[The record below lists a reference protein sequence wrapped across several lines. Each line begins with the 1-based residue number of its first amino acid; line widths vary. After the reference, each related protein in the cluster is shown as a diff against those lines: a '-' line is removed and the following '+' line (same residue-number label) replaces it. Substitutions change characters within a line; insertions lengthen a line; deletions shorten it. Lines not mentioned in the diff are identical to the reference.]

1 MVLISFVV
9 STNEL
14 KFTLYEMFAALV
26 HAHNRSAHSTV
37 VAVLIFTMTHL
48 HLKSAF
54 IYIHH
59 RLIWNYAVGSLAFM
73 FFFAADFFAI
83 TKNDNEKGFGKKTG
97 TRPEHETPH
106 NFAARTSRQ
115 TSCGK
120 RDRNSPRQ
128 SANLFTQNGAT

>member
-83 TKNDNEKGFGKKTG
+83 TKNDNEK
-97 TRPEHETPH
+97 
-106 NFAARTSRQ
+106 
-115 TSCGK
+115 
-120 RDRNSPRQ
+120 
-128 SANLFTQNGAT
+128 